1 MRPFAVRTKLIWWD
15 SRSLYFEQ
23 RIETVHDGFL
33 RAIAFSRTTVVN
45 TDVEEMMKKV
55 LQNENA
61 TRVCNSGSSA
71 NYNSRHKPELRDD
84 LKLWLEF
91 NAENSQFLIKERTQ
105 TQ

>member
-1 MRPFAVRTKLIWWD
+1 MRRFAVKTKLIWWD
-15 SRSLYFEQ
+15 PRSLYFEQ
-23 RIETVHDGFL
+23 RIETAHDGFL

-61 TRVCNSGSSA
+61 RLCNLDSSPTRM
-71 NYNSRHKPELRDD
+71 RRKPELRDD

-91 NAENSQFLIKERTQ
+91 NAENSQFLIQELTQ
-105 TQ
+105 KH